1 MNQAQTEAVP
11 RPTAAAAGAP
21 QGVELRHL
29 RYFAAVADAGTITR
43 AAERLFVAQPTLS
56 QQIHRLEQIVG
67 TPLLHRRR
75 GGVQLTAAGTV
86 LLTAARDVLAAAGHA
101 VSQTRT
107 DSHDLL
113 VGRQDER
120 GQIDRLL
127 EAAGD
132 GLSAVLV
139 LHGEPGIGKTA
150 LLDWAIES
158 ARGFRTVR
166 LVGIESETELGFAAL
181 HQLLL
186 PFLGRLDLVPGPQR
200 HALATALG
208 LRDGSPP
215 DRFLVGLASLTLLA
229 AAAAERPLLCVV
241 DDVQWLDQESAAV
254 LAFVARRLSVDA
266 IAMLFAVQEPSER
279 HVRLQGLPQLRVR
292 GLPATDARQLLASAA
307 PSKVDSGVSDQ
318 IIAQTSGN
326 PLALIELGRE
336 FSAEQLAGQAALPE
350 PLPVGPSLEARFLR
364 QVRCL
369 PDATQTLL
377 LTAAADPA
385 GDPAVLWRAGECLG
399 FGITA
404 AAPAESQKLVTF
416 GPQVRFRHPLIRS
429 AVYHGAALMERKRVH
444 AALAE
449 ATDPSTG
456 ADLRAWHRAEAAIGP
471 DESVAAELE
480 QAAERARSR
489 GGWAATGAFLTR
501 AAMLTPDAAPHVR
514 RVLAAAA
521 AEATAGASLH
531 AQALLDGVA
540 DQLDDPRQRIVAQ
553 RIEGAIHYALDQTG
567 QTASILLNAARQL
580 VPLDIGQA
588 RAALLDALTAAR
600 ISGRLAVS
608 GVDDTD
614 VARAAR
620 STPLPPQSA
629 VTVGDLLLDADATLL
644 LDGPSAAAPLLRQA
658 VTALLAAPLNSADM
672 LSWTEVG
679 CRAAGALGDDDALH
693 ALASRLEQQAR
704 EQGAVL
710 PLSVALVFSG
720 VSELFAGALSQA
732 WACFTERGA
741 IEVARGGN
749 CEVGQALVLAW
760 RGQVSEALTQAAAAE
775 RVACE
780 QGQGWKL
787 SWLEYARSVLELGTG
802 HYAAA
807 LAAVPRAYEENPLL
821 SAFALPDL
829 IEAAV
834 RCGQR
839 AFAERAVERVARHA
853 APSPTPLA
861 LGLLARSRALLADGS
876 DAETL
881 YQEAITH
888 LRQARGS
895 GHLARAHLL
904 YGEWLRRAR
913 RRRDAREHLRTAH
926 GMFEE
931 MGAGAFAQRASLGV
945 VATGGTAR
953 RCAPVHSSGLTP
965 QELQVATLA
974 AAGSTNPEIAAQ
986 LFISPK
992 TVDYHLGKV
1001 FRKLGVSS
1009 RRELA
1014 RIALPRA

>member
-1 MNQAQTEAVP
+1 VILIWFVLTSRERMEISLDPPNTGDPVSPE
-11 RPTAAAAGAP
+11 RGDTGAAPSG
-21 QGVELRHL
+21 
-29 RYFAAVADAGTITR
+29 GT
-43 AAERLFVAQPTLS
+43 LP
-56 QQIHRLEQIVG
+56 
-67 TPLLHRRR
+67 
-75 GGVQLTAAGTV
+75 
-86 LLTAARDVLAAAGHA
+86 
-101 VSQTRT
+101 

-113 VGRQDER
+113 VGRLDER

-132 GLSAVLV
+132 GVSAVLV
-139 LHGEPGIGKTA
+139 LQGEPGIAKTA
-150 LLDWAIES
+150 LLNYATES
-158 ARGFRTVR
+158 ARSFHIVR
-166 LVGIESETELGFAAL
+166 LVGIESEAELGFAAL

-186 PFLGRLDLVPGPQR
+186 PFLGRLDLLPGPQR
-200 HALATALG
+200 HALGTALG
-208 LRDGSPP
+208 LRGGGPP
-215 DRFLVGLASLTLLA
+215 DRFLVGLASLTLLSVA
-229 AAAAERPLLCVV
+229 ATERPLLCVV
-241 DDVQWLDQESAAV
+241 DDAQWLDHGSAAV

-279 HVRLQGLPQLRVR
+279 HVQLQGLPQLRVR
-292 GLPATDARQLLASAA
+292 GLPTADARQLLVSAA
-307 PSKVDSGVSDQ
+307 PSKVGSGVRDQ
-318 IIAQTSGN
+318 IIAQTGGN

-336 FSAEQLAGQAALPE
+336 FSAEQLAGRAALPE
-350 PLPVGPSLEARFLR
+350 PLPLGPSLEARFLR

-404 AAPAESQKLVTF
+404 AGPAESRKLVTF
-416 GPQVRFRHPLIRS
+416 GSPVRFRHPLIRS
-429 AVYHGAALMERKRVH
+429 AVYHGAPLMERKRVH

-449 ATDPSTG
+449 ATDPVAG
-456 ADLRAWHRAEAAIGP
+456 ADLRAWHRAEAAMGP

-480 QAAERARSR
+480 QAADRARSR

-501 AAMLTPDAAPHVR
+501 AAMLTPDATAHVR

-521 AEATAGASLH
+521 AEVTAGASLH

-540 DQLDDPRQRIVAQ
+540 GRLDDPRQHIVAQ
-553 RIEGAIHYALDQTG
+553 RIEGAIHYALNQPG
-567 QTASILLNAARQL
+567 QTASILFNAAQQL
-580 VPLDIGQA
+580 AALDIGQA

-600 ISGRLAVS
+600 ISGRLAAS
-608 GVDDTD
+608 GVDDND

-644 LDGPSAAAPLLRQA
+644 LDGPDAAAPLLRQA

-693 ALASRLEQQAR
+693 ALANRLEQQAR

-710 PLSVALVFSG
+710 PLSVALIFRLA
-720 VSELFAGALSQA
+720 SELFAGALSQA
-732 WACFTERGA
+732 RACFTERGA
-741 IEVARGGN
+741 IEAARGGN
-749 CEVGQALVLAW
+749 CELGQALVLAW
-760 RGQVSEALTQAAAAE
+760 RGQVSEARAQAASAE
-775 RVACE
+775 RVAVE

-787 SWLEYARSVLELGTG
+787 SWLEYARSVLELGTS
-802 HYAAA
+802 HYEEA
-807 LAAVPRAYEENPLL
+807 LAAVPCAYEDNPLL

-876 DAETL
+876 DAEAL

-895 GHLARAHLL
+895 AHLARAHLL
-904 YGEWLRRAR
+904 YGEWLRRAK

-931 MGAGAFAQRASLGV
+931 MGAGAFAQRASLEIA
-945 VATGGTAR
+945 ATGETAR
-953 RCAPVHSSGLTP
+953 RRAPARSSNLTP
-965 QELQVATLA
+965 QELQVAALA
-974 AAGSTNPEIAAQ
+974 AAGSTNPEIASQ

-1001 FRKLGVSS
+1001 FRKLDVGS
-1009 RRELA
+1009 RRQLA
-1014 RIALPRA
+1014 RAFP

>member
-1 MNQAQTEAVP
+1 MEISPSASDPVSHE
-11 RPTAAAAGAP
+11 RGGAGAAP
-21 QGVELRHL
+21 N
-29 RYFAAVADAGTITR
+29 
-43 AAERLFVAQPTLS
+43 
-56 QQIHRLEQIVG
+56 
-67 TPLLHRRR
+67 
-75 GGVQLTAAGTV
+75 GGILPYG
-86 LLTAARDVLAAAGHA
+86 
-101 VSQTRT
+101 
-107 DSHDLL
+107 HDLL

-132 GLSAVLV
+132 AMSAVLV
-139 LHGEPGIGKTA
+139 LQGEPGIGKTA
-150 LLDWAIES
+150 LLNYAIES
-158 ARGFRTVR
+158 ARGLHLVR
-166 LVGIESETELGFAAL
+166 LVGIESEAELGFAAL

-186 PFLGRLDLVPGPQR
+186 PFLGRLDLLPGPQR
-200 HALATALG
+200 HALGTALG
-208 LRDGSPP
+208 LRGGGSP
-215 DRFLVGLASLTLLA
+215 DRFLVGLASLTLLSVA
-229 AAAAERPLLCVV
+229 ATERPLLCVV

-279 HVRLQGLPQLRVR
+279 HVQLQGLPQLRVR
-292 GLPATDARQLLASAA
+292 GLPPADARQLLASAA
-307 PSKVDSGVSDQ
+307 PSKVSSGVSDQ

-326 PLALIELGRE
+326 PL
-336 FSAEQLAGQAALPE
+336 
-350 PLPVGPSLEARFLR
+350 PLGPSLEARFLR

-377 LTAAADPA
+377 LAAAADPA

-404 AAPAESQKLVTF
+404 AGPAESQELVTF
-416 GPQVRFRHPLIRS
+416 GPPVRFRHPLIRS

-449 ATDPSTG
+449 ATDPGAG

-471 DESVAAELE
+471 DQSVAAELE
-480 QAAERARSR
+480 QAADRARSR

-501 AAMLTPDAAPHVR
+501 AAMLTPDAAAHVR

-521 AEATAGASLH
+521 AEVTAGAPLH

-540 DQLDDPRQRIVAQ
+540 GRLDDPRQHIAAQ
-553 RIEGAIHYALDQTG
+553 RIEGAIHYALNQTG
-567 QTASILLNAARQL
+567 QTASILLNAAQQL
-580 VPLDIGQA
+580 APLDISQA

-600 ISGRLAVS
+600 IGGRLAAS

-620 STPLPPQSA
+620 SMPLPPQSA
-629 VTVGDLLLDADATLL
+629 VTVGDLLLDADTTLL
-644 LDGPSAAAPLLRQA
+644 LDGPDAAAPLLRQA
-658 VTALLAAPLNSADM
+658 VTALLAAPLKSADM

-679 CRAAGALGDDDALH
+679 WRAAGALGDDDALH

-710 PLSVALVFSG
+710 PLSVALVFRLA
-720 VSELFAGALSQA
+720 SELFAGVLTQA
-732 WACFTERGA
+732 RACFTERGA
-741 IEVARGGN
+741 IEAARGGN
-749 CEVGQALVLAW
+749 CELGQALVLAW
-760 RGQVSEALTQAAAAE
+760 RGQVSEARAQAASVE
-775 RVACE
+775 RVAGE

-802 HYAAA
+802 HYEEA

-861 LGLLARSRALLADGS
+861 LGLLARSQALLADGS
-876 DAETL
+876 DAEAL

-895 GHLARAHLL
+895 AHLARAHLL

-913 RRRDAREHLRTAH
+913 RRRDAREHLRIAH
-926 GMFEE
+926 GLFEE
-931 MGAGAFAQRASLGV
+931 MGAGAFAQRASLELA
-945 VATGGTAR
+945 ATGETAR
-953 RCAPVHSSGLTP
+953 RRAPAHSSNLTP
-965 QELQVATLA
+965 QELQVAALA
-974 AAGSTNPEIAAQ
+974 AAGSTNPEIASQ

-1001 FRKLGVSS
+1001 FRKLDVGS
-1009 RRELA
+1009 RRQLA
-1014 RIALPRA
+1014 GAIP